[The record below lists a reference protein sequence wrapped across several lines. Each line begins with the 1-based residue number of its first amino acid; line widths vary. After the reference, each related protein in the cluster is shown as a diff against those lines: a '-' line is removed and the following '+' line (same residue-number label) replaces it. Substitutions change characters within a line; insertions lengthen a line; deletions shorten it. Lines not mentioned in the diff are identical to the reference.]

1 MKKLDIK
8 QKAQLALGLDV
19 VAFIVTLIL
28 FVNTINTV
36 FMFLLSIMIIGIS
49 LDMIQAYKFLKYFK
63 ERR

>member
-19 VAFIVTLIL
+19 VAFITTLIL
-28 FVNTINTV
+28 FVYTVNTV
-36 FMFLLSIMIIGIS
+36 FMFLLSLVLVGIS

-63 ERR
+63 GRR

>member
-19 VAFIVTLIL
+19 VAFIATLIL
-28 FVNTINTV
+28 FVYTVNTV
-36 FMFLLSIMIIGIS
+36 FMFLLSLILVGIS

-63 ERR
+63 GRR

>member
-19 VAFIVTLIL
+19 VTFIATLIL
-28 FVNTINTV
+28 FIHTANTV
-36 FMFLLSIMIIGIS
+36 FMFLLSLVLAVIS

-63 ERR
+63 GRR

>member
-19 VAFIVTLIL
+19 VAFIATLIL
-28 FVNTINTV
+28 FVYTVNTV
-36 FMFLLSIMIIGIS
+36 FMFLLSLVLVGIS

-63 ERR
+63 GRR

>member
-28 FVNTINTV
+28 FIYTVNTV
-36 FMFLLSIMIIGIS
+36 FMFLLSLVLVGIS

-63 ERR
+63 GRR

>member
-19 VAFIVTLIL
+19 VAFIATLIL
-28 FVNTINTV
+28 FIYTVNTV
-36 FMFLLSIMIIGIS
+36 FMFLLSLVLVGIS

-63 ERR
+63 GRR

>member
-36 FMFLLSIMIIGIS
+36 FMFLLSIMIVGIS

-63 ERR
+63 GRR